1 MKRVLFVITERNS
14 ANGICVKSVM
24 EELMNNGYKVF
35 CVTNREYRD
44 NVYFYQNGVEFYT
57 VRPRLSYR
65 ISSYS

>member
-44 NVYFYQNGVEFYT
+44 NVYFYQNGVEFIQLDQGFRT
-57 VRPRLSYR
+57 EFLL
-65 ISSYS
+65 I